1 MKQKH
6 MTQETVT
13 QNIKSQLQKGDELKK
28 IAMYGQF
35 YWDLEN
41 PSVDLK
47 NPWHGYVAQ
56 D

>member
-1 MKQKH
+1 MNQL
-6 MTQETVT
+6 TSSIETVEME
-13 QNIKSQLQKGDELKK
+13 ELKK

-41 PSVDLK
+41 PSEDLK